1 MTDSNEK
8 LKVSTDTKQA
18 VYRGVRGPLVDGWEL
33 MGIDGAKDVDYFSL
47 SNPFLSVTPAAIDES
62 GQWKA
67 DKRHC

>member
-8 LKVSTDTKQA
+8 LKVSTDTRLT
-18 VYRGVRGPLVDGWEL
+18 VYCGIRGPLVNGW
-33 MGIDGAKDVDYFSL
+33 GFDGA
-47 SNPFLSVTPAAIDES
+47 AAIDES